1 MSLLRIKSFVDSYKK
16 IKSEYNTMSNSVLDA
31 ILARR
36 SVREY
41 TGRKIENEK
50 LGAILEAGRWGPS
63 GMNNQ
68 PWKFI
73 VVREKGAL
81 KGLAKQTHYSSIIE
95 GADLCIA
102 VFLDHGESYDRT
114 KDLLAMGASCQNML
128 LAAHSLGL
136 GAVWLGQI
144 LANKDEVS
152 KLLNAPENLELVAVL
167 ALGYP
172 VEKERRSERKD
183 TAEMAF
189 AEKFGNRL
197 EI

>member
-1 MSLLRIKSFVDSYKK
+1 
-16 IKSEYNTMSNSVLDA
+16 MSNSVLDA

-41 TGRKIENEK
+41 IDREIEEEK
-50 LGAILEAGRWGPS
+50 LTAILEAGRWAPS

-73 VVREKGAL
+73 VVRERGAL
-81 KGLAKQTHYSSIIE
+81 RDLAKQTRYSSIIE

-102 VFLDHGESYDRT
+102 VFLDGDESYDRT

-136 GAVWLGQI
+136 GGVWLGQI
-144 LANKDEVS
+144 LANKEKVS
-152 KLLNAPENLELVAVL
+152 KILKAPQNLELVAVL

-172 VEKERRSERKD
+172 VEGERSSPRKPLSEIVSV
-183 TAEMAF
+183 
-189 AEKFGNRL
+189 EKFGKGFKT
-197 EI
+197 